1 NVLYTIIT
9 AEDKQLFNQLIQ
21 TLSQFTDKTSLEEAI
36 PRSDEIVVKPVV
48 ENTIEIQSPS
58 VVRRSDETITTFSEE
73 KTIKTNKTIIGTNVR
88 RSGRTDRKVYTS
100 LLKRSRDPN
109 HVPKPKFERKV
120 YAIPDPES
128 DPNSLL
134 LLRRDNYSP
143 KTQQFMCPNPHCRK
157 GFVSSH
163 RLYNH
168 FHSVHYKEKKIVCQE
183 FNCGKSFKTNNELQN
198 HLRNLHNDYRP
209 FECSQKGCDFK
220 CKTEAQLNF
229 HSGIHSDI
237 YAFKCNEC
245 EKAFKT
251 QYYLNTHLRIHSTED
266 TFRCRYEGCN
276 QWFKSDLR
284 LRKHKISVHNAR
296 QKWYPCEW
304 PACDYRTKSSFSLK
318 NHRRIHTGE
327 RPFECRWPACGKRFS
342 TFGMRKD
349 HERIHSNTKNYVCHW
364 PGCGYRCVQS
374 TNLTKHMKVH
384 QNQFTDKTSLEE
396 QIPRSD
402 EIVVKPVVENTIE
415 IKSPSVV
422 RRSDETIT
430 TSSEEKT
437 IKINKKIIETNVRRS
452 GRTDCKV
459 YTCVLKTPRD
469 PNHVPKPKFE
479 RKVYAIPDPESDPN
493 SLLLLRRD
501 NYSPK
506 TQQFMCPNP
515 HCRKGYRNAMR
526 LYKHFHNVH
535 HMKKTFIC
543 HELNCGKSFKTKN
556 ELKSHENNVHSD
568 YRPFECPEKGCEYKF
583 KTEAQLNSHSV
594 IHSDIHSFK
603 CNECE
608 KTFKTLS
615 RLNSHQKL
623 HGNEDN
629 FKCRYEG
636 CNQFFRNRFRLRRH
650 KIVVH
655 NAHQEVYA
663 CEWPACDYRST
674 CKQLVDIHR
683 RVHTGERPFECRW
696 PACGKRFRTI
706 SGRRDHERI
715 HSNTKIY
722 VCHWPGC
729 GYRCVQSSN
738 LTKHIKCHQK

>member
-1 NVLYTIIT
+1 M
-9 AEDKQLFNQLIQ
+9 
-21 TLSQFTDKTSLEEAI
+21 
-36 PRSDEIVVKPVV
+36 
-48 ENTIEIQSPS
+48 
-58 VVRRSDETITTFSEE
+58 
-73 KTIKTNKTIIGTNVR
+73 
-88 RSGRTDRKVYTS
+88 
-100 LLKRSRDPN
+100 KRLP
-109 HVPKPKFERKV
+109 
-120 YAIPDPES
+120 
-128 DPNSLL
+128 L
-134 LLRRDNYSP
+134 LLRKRQSKQIKQQLRQMLEEVEELNANP
-143 KTQQFMCPNPHCRK
+143 KCMQYLIPNRIPIHSYYYEKIITLRRHSSLCVLTLTAVKGLLVLSDFTITSIPFITRRRK
-157 GFVSSH
+157 S
-163 RLYNH
+163 
-168 FHSVHYKEKKIVCQE
+168 
-183 FNCGKSFKTNNELQN
+183 
-198 HLRNLHNDYRP
+198 NLHSDYRP

-229 HSGIHSDI
+229 HSVIHSDN

-342 TFGMRKD
+342 TFGMRRD

-384 QNQFTDKTSLEE
+384 QKHENKRLLNELLFANKCLNELKTHLNFVCNKLETIITAEDIQLFNHLIQTLSQFTDKTSLEE
-396 QIPRSD
+396 EISRSD
-402 EIVVKPVVENTIE
+402 EIVVKPVVENTTE

-437 IKINKKIIETNVRRS
+437 IKTNEAIIETNVRRS
-452 GRTDCKV
+452 GRTDRKV

-469 PNHVPKPKFE
+469 PNHVPKPKPE
-479 RKVYAIPDPESDPN
+479 PKVYAIPDPESDPN

-501 NYSPK
+501 NYDPK
-506 TQQFMCPNP
+506 TQQFLCPNP
-515 HCRKGYRNAMR
+515 HCRKGFLSSHR
-526 LYKHFHNVH
+526 LYHHFHVVH
-535 HMKKTFIC
+535 HTKKKIVC
-543 HELNCGKSFKTKN
+543 QELNCGKSFKTKR
-556 ELKSHENNVHSD
+556 ELKKHENNVHSD
-568 YRPFECPEKGCEYKF
+568 YRPFECPEKGCEYKC
-583 KTEAQLNSHSV
+583 KSNTQLNAHSV
-594 IHSDIHSFK
+594 IHSDIYAFK

-615 RLNSHQKL
+615 GLNCHQKL
-623 HGNEDN
+623 HGNENN

-636 CNQFFRNRFRLRRH
+636 CNQFFRNTLQLRRH

-683 RVHTGERPFECRW
+683 RLHTGERPFECRW
-696 PACGKRFRTI
+696 PACGKRFRI
-706 SGRRDHERI
+706 RKGRTDHERI
-715 HSNTKIY
+715 HSNTKNF

-738 LTKHIKCHQK
+738 LTKHMKVHQK